1 MSASRR
7 LVLAIDQSTQ
17 GTKALLFDQDGRA
30 VASTSLP
37 HRQYVN
43 EDGWVEHDGEEI
55 LANVL
60 SCVRTVVSDA
70 HASESELV
78 AFGISNQRETV
89 IAWDRITRKPLCRAI
104 VWQCGRAAAL
114 CERIRQEHPG
124 AEELVEERSG
134 LALSPYFSAAKMS
147 WMLENVPAVQKAAD
161 AGTLCFGTIDS
172 WLAFSL
178 LEGHPFVTEPSNAS
192 RTQLL
197 NLKTAEWDPDLLR
210 LFGISPAFLPEVLPS
225 DARFGVS
232 TFDGRFEK
240 AIPLTGIL
248 GDSQAALAAQDC
260 FAPGS
265 VKATYGTGSSV
276 MMQVGAHPQTSSH
289 GLVSSIAW
297 KIDGSLSYVLEGNL
311 NYTGAVISWLK
322 DTIGLISDPGEVE
335 PLIARA
341 NPKDKAYFVPA
352 FTGLGAPWWDTG
364 ATGML
369 TGITRTTG
377 RAEIVKACAECI
389 PYQIAD
395 VLDALRADS
404 GLALEMLR
412 ADGGVTKNFY
422 LMQFQADIA
431 GAEISVSQLRELSAA
446 GAAFVAGH
454 AAGLYPTNRIHEEAE
469 HISFRPKMAE
479 ALRSSKRQ
487 GWQAALAQVHAHA

>member
-1 MSASRR
+1 VSGARR
-7 LVLAIDQSTQ
+7 LVLALDQSTQ
-17 GTKALLFDQDGRA
+17 GTKALLFDQEGK
-30 VASTSLP
+30 VVSSTSLP

-43 EDGWVEHDGEEI
+43 DQGWVEHDPEEI
-55 LANVL
+55 LANVC
-60 SCVRTVVSDA
+60 SCVRTAVADA
-70 HASESELV
+70 HASESEIV
-78 AFGISNQRETV
+78 AFGISNQRETCV
-89 IAWDRITRKPLCRAI
+89 AWDRMTRKPLCRAI

-114 CERIRQEHPG
+114 CEELKRTHPD
-124 AEELVEERSG
+124 AEELVQERSG

-147 WMLENVPAVQKAAD
+147 WMLQNIPAVQKAAE

-178 LEGHPFVTEPSNAS
+178 CEGHPFVTEPSNAS

-197 NLKTAEWDPDLLR
+197 NLKSATWDPELLN
-210 LFGISPAFLPEVLPS
+210 LFGIDASFLPEVLPS
-225 DARFGVS
+225 DARFGAS

-260 FAPGS
+260 FEAGS

-276 MMQVGAHPQTSSH
+276 MMQIGAEPKASTH
-289 GLVSSIAW
+289 GLVTSIAW
-297 KIDGSLSYVLEGNL
+297 NIDGKTSYVLEGNL

-322 DTIGLISDPGEVE
+322 DNVGLISDPSEVE

-341 NPKDKAYFVPA
+341 NPRDRAYFVPA
-352 FTGLGAPWWDTG
+352 FTGLGAPWWDTE

-377 RAEIVKACAECI
+377 KAEIVKACAECI

-404 GLALEMLR
+404 GLDLKVLQ

-431 GAEISVSQLRELSAA
+431 GAAVHVSQLRELSAA

-454 AAGLYPTNRIHEEAE
+454 AAGLYPTNLIHEATGRTVFE
-469 HISFRPKMAE
+469 PKMAE
-479 ALRSSKRQ
+479 ALRQEKRD
-487 GWQAALAQVHAHA
+487 GWQDALAQVHAHA